1 MAAALAELPHASG
14 NNHYSGSPSVPSLSP
29 TMQHRYKVPFI
40 LIETAENSSRSPP
53 NTTLASAAILFD
65 SYEWIANSNEVS
77 PSPGPRPL
85 RYINSPRS
93 NYIPVVAVPLNGH
106 HTRVVTPTS
115 NPLIFVPPK
124 HTLFD
129 TKDDILIPENVKLLL
144 SVFWCPSEHDQH
156 QSTAF
161 PCMHISTWENLINCT
176 RRPSLIGIRMQQ
188 NYNGM
193 SRALCQI
200 LLSFLITHWAHEV
213 IKWVSGWKLITLLHN
228 NPQHIVGFGY
238 VTLKILRGSVPS
250 ITWRNCLLR

>member
-1 MAAALAELPHASG
+1 MDRQPNWSQ
-14 NNHYSGSPSVPSLSP
+14 SISW
-29 TMQHRYKVPFI
+29 TMTIKIYLQPGEQLHFCCGCAIKWTSHSCCHST
-40 LIETAENSSRSPP
+40 LNPP
-53 NTTLASAAILFD
+53 
-65 SYEWIANSNEVS
+65 
-77 PSPGPRPL
+77 
-85 RYINSPRS
+85 
-93 NYIPVVAVPLNGH
+93 
-106 HTRVVTPTS
+106 
-115 NPLIFVPPK
+115 IFVPPK

-129 TKDDILIPENVKLLL
+129 TKDDILVPENVKLLL

-156 QSTAF
+156 QSTAS
-161 PCMHISTWENLINCT
+161 PRMHISTWENLINCT
-176 RRPSLIGIRMQQ
+176 RRTSLIGIRMQQ

-250 ITWRNCLLR
+250 ITWRNCLLRRYCEPSTAPSTVSSRNGVGHRVLTWFFGDHCLKPVWSQYLLALKFLNWN

>member
-1 MAAALAELPHASG
+1 MGFCFTSHAK
-14 NNHYSGSPSVPSLSP
+14 
-29 TMQHRYKVPFI
+29 KV
-40 LIETAENSSRSPP
+40 
-53 NTTLASAAILFD
+53 FD

-85 RYINSPRS
+85 RYINSPGS

-115 NPLIFVPPK
+115 NSPIFVPLK

-129 TKDDILIPENVKLLL
+129 TKDDILVQKNLKLLF
-144 SVFWCPSEHDQH
+144 SVSRCVSEHDQH
-156 QSTAF
+156 QSTAS
-161 PCMHISTWENLINCT
+161 PRLHISTWENLISCT

-228 NPQHIVGFGY
+228 NLQHIVGFGY
-238 VTLKILRGSVPS
+238 VTLKILWGSVPS
-250 ITWRNCLLR
+250 IMWRNCLLRRYSEPSTAPSTVSLQNGVGHRVLTWFFGGHCLKPVLLPVSPSFEIS